1 MAKKYKA
8 GNIYSSLHKQGIH
21 PFKQVEEKENAKLPG
36 VPPVEKPITI
46 NDVKTPEINQVPIP
60 KVQENTEAF
69 LVQGQTEAMS
79 ETLGSSPVEQA
90 KLDVEVRLQGDT
102 DEDKE
107 RTVIETNLSAKQQKV
122 ANRLARLTNLSAK
135 QQKAGNRL
143 ARVTKRPLTDRRAN
157 KIAKLQDKRS
167 GNFTG
172 KEIRQRNKQRK
183 RL

>member
-21 PFKQVEEKENAKLPG
+21 PFKQVEEQEDAKLPG

-46 NDVKTPEINQVPIP
+46 HDVNTPEISQVPMP
-60 KVQENTEAF
+60 KIQENTEAF
-69 LVQGQTEAMS
+69 LVQGQTEAMN
-79 ETLGSSPVEQA
+79 EKLGSSPVEQA
-90 KLDVEVRLQGDT
+90 KVDVEVRLAGDGS
-102 DEDKE
+102 EDNQ
-107 RTVIETNLSAKQQKV
+107 RTVIETNL
-122 ANRLARLTNLSAK
+122 TPK
-135 QQKAGNRL
+135 QQKAANRL

-183 RL
+183 SL

>member
-8 GNIYSSLHKQGIH
+8 GNIYSSLHKQSIH
-21 PFKQVEEKENAKLPG
+21 PFKQVEEHENAKLPG

-107 RTVIETNLSAKQQKV
+107 RTVIETNLSAKQQK
-122 ANRLARLTNLSAK
+122 
-135 QQKAGNRL
+135 AGNRL

>member
-21 PFKQVEEKENAKLPG
+21 PFKQVEEHENAKLPG

-60 KVQENTEAF
+60 KVQENTDAF
-69 LVQGQTEAMS
+69 LVQAQTEAMS
-79 ETLGSSPVEQA
+79 EKLGSSPVEQA

-107 RTVIETNLSAKQQKV
+107 RTVIETNLSAKQQK
-122 ANRLARLTNLSAK
+122 AA
-135 QQKAGNRL
+135 NRL